1 MECTSAST
9 DLRSACLN
17 PGRQAN
23 YYRYL
28 PQCPCPCRSRRRL
41 IRSPSVV
48 RYPIPFQSPPPPG
61 SVALLQPVNMRPLFQ
76 RPTLLARQFTLRGFA
91 SAVGGRRQ
99 QLSIRPVCLQCQLLV
114 VRRQPY
120 SIGLGSNPPSGTHP
134 SNENKPADE
143 QKPQE
148 RPAENEEPPKDAKP
162 SNSPRVDITKLPS
175 TIESKRI
182 RISKRISAAMNDLQ
196 GTLFVAGKR
205 LNEVTGYAGIEQMKK
220 AIEAQGIFPS
230 TSSV

>member
-1 MECTSAST
+1 M
-9 DLRSACLN
+9 
-17 PGRQAN
+17 
-23 YYRYL
+23 
-28 PQCPCPCRSRRRL
+28 
-41 IRSPSVV
+41 
-48 RYPIPFQSPPPPG
+48 
-61 SVALLQPVNMRPLFQ
+61 
-76 RPTLLARQFTLRGFA
+76 
-91 SAVGGRRQ
+91 
-99 QLSIRPVCLQCQLLV
+99 